1 MINLESNWGLGTC
14 GDLVIY
20 NIIQRMLEKIK
31 LNYSYRP
38 RRFLN
43 SICKT

>member
-20 NIIQRMLEKIK
+20 NMIQRILEKIK
-31 LNYSYRP
+31 LSYSYRL
-38 RRFLN
+38 RIFLN
-43 SICKT
+43 SIRKT